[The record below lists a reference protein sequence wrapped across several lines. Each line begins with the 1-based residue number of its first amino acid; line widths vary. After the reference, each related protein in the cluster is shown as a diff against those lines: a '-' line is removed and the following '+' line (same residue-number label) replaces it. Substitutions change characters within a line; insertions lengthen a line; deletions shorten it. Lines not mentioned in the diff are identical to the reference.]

1 MEIESIVNS
10 VKSYDP
16 NVNCDQILEAYNFSK
31 KVHSK
36 QKRASGSP
44 YLEHPIQVA
53 KLLTEIKLD
62 VPSIATGLLHDTV
75 EDTETT
81 ISDIKN
87 KFGNEITHL
96 VDGLTKI
103 NQISLKKNLNS
114 ESDNFRKLLLATSK
128 DIRVILIKLADRLHN
143 MRTLH
148 HFDDMNKKYRIAF
161 ETQEVYVPLAQKL
174 GIKEW
179 QDELE
184 DYSFQIINS
193 DARNSIIERL
203 NYLNKKD
210 ETIIDDIQN
219 NLKNLLEKENIK
231 SKVEGR
237 LKKPYSIWLK
247 IKNKNITFEQ
257 LSDIMAF
264 RIILNSSH
272 YCYQALG
279 VIHKNFSM
287 VPGRFKDFISVPKEN
302 GYRSLHTTIIGPKNK
317 KIEIQIRSKAMHEIA
332 EFGVAAHWKYKD
344 PKEVKEKDSKEYNWL
359 HNLIEI
365 IDQVPTKDEINNY
378 TRIQLFKDYVYVFSP
393 KGDIYELPKNAT
405 SIDFAYAVH
414 SEVGDSCIGTKING
428 KMQPLNMK
436 LNNGDQIE
444 IITSNESTPSPLW
457 RRFAVTSRVRSRIKK
472 FIRSQKRDEYIT
484 LGKEIINSSF
494 ENENLNFNENIL
506 KKSLNKFNVKNI
518 EDLYEMLGSGT
529 FTPTSVL
536 KSIYPE
542 FKINNSEN
550 KKNKKNKPILLK
562 GLTPGMAYNLSR
574 CCSPIPGDK
583 IVGIITAGSGVLI
596 HTIDCETLESLSN
609 MPERWLDVSWE
620 YDPKNSKFQVGRI
633 KIIIINKPG
642 SLGIVSTVIANN
654 NGNISNIHFDNRNKD
669 FYELSVDIE
678 VRNSN
683 HLKNIIAAL
692 RIEEVTSS
700 IERIKG

>member
-219 NLKNLLEKENIK
+219 QFQ
-231 SKVEGR
+231 
-237 LKKPYSIWLK
+237 K
-247 IKNKNITFEQ
+247 IP
-257 LSDIMAF
+257 
-264 RIILNSSH
+264 
-272 YCYQALG
+272 
-279 VIHKNFSM
+279 
-287 VPGRFKDFISVPKEN
+287 VP
-302 GYRSLHTTIIGPKNK
+302 
-317 KIEIQIRSKAMHEIA
+317 
-332 EFGVAAHWKYKD
+332 
-344 PKEVKEKDSKEYNWL
+344 
-359 HNLIEI
+359 
-365 IDQVPTKDEINNY
+365 
-378 TRIQLFKDYVYVFSP
+378 
-393 KGDIYELPKNAT
+393 
-405 SIDFAYAVH
+405 
-414 SEVGDSCIGTKING
+414 
-428 KMQPLNMK
+428 
-436 LNNGDQIE
+436 
-444 IITSNESTPSPLW
+444 
-457 RRFAVTSRVRSRIKK
+457 
-472 FIRSQKRDEYIT
+472 
-484 LGKEIINSSF
+484 
-494 ENENLNFNENIL
+494 IL
-506 KKSLNKFNVKNI
+506 KKKSKTLI
-518 EDLYEMLGSGT
+518 
-529 FTPTSVL
+529 SV
-536 KSIYPE
+536 
-542 FKINNSEN
+542 
-550 KKNKKNKPILLK
+550 
-562 GLTPGMAYNLSR
+562 
-574 CCSPIPGDK
+574 
-583 IVGIITAGSGVLI
+583 
-596 HTIDCETLESLSN
+596 
-609 MPERWLDVSWE
+609 
-620 YDPKNSKFQVGRI
+620 
-633 KIIIINKPG
+633 
-642 SLGIVSTVIANN
+642 
-654 NGNISNIHFDNRNKD
+654 
-669 FYELSVDIE
+669 
-678 VRNSN
+678 
-683 HLKNIIAAL
+683 
-692 RIEEVTSS
+692 
-700 IERIKG
+700 

>member
-44 YLEHPIQVA
+44 FLEHPIQVA

-518 EDLYEMLGSGT
+518 EDLYQMLGSGT

-642 SLGIVSTVIANN
+642 SLGIVSTAIANN

>member
-518 EDLYEMLGSGT
+518 EDLYQMLGSGT

-642 SLGIVSTVIANN
+642 SLGIVSTAIANN

-683 HLKNIIAAL
+683 HLNNIIAAL

>member
-1 MEIESIVNS
+1 M
-10 VKSYDP
+10 
-16 NVNCDQILEAYNFSK
+16 
-31 KVHSK
+31 
-36 QKRASGSP
+36 
-44 YLEHPIQVA
+44 
-53 KLLTEIKLD
+53 
-62 VPSIATGLLHDTV
+62 
-75 EDTETT
+75 
-81 ISDIKN
+81 
-87 KFGNEITHL
+87 
-96 VDGLTKI
+96 
-103 NQISLKKNLNS
+103 
-114 ESDNFRKLLLATSK
+114 
-128 DIRVILIKLADRLHN
+128 
-143 MRTLH
+143 
-148 HFDDMNKKYRIAF
+148 
-161 ETQEVYVPLAQKL
+161 
-174 GIKEW
+174 
-179 QDELE
+179 
-184 DYSFQIINS
+184 
-193 DARNSIIERL
+193 
-203 NYLNKKD
+203 
-210 ETIIDDIQN
+210 
-219 NLKNLLEKENIK
+219 EKENIK

-365 IDQVPTKDEINNY
+365 IDQVPTKDDINNY

-518 EDLYEMLGSGT
+518 EDLYQMLGSGT

-550 KKNKKNKPILLK
+550 KKK
-562 GLTPGMAYNLSR
+562 
-574 CCSPIPGDK
+574 
-583 IVGIITAGSGVLI
+583 
-596 HTIDCETLESLSN
+596 
-609 MPERWLDVSWE
+609 
-620 YDPKNSKFQVGRI
+620 
-633 KIIIINKPG
+633 
-642 SLGIVSTVIANN
+642 
-654 NGNISNIHFDNRNKD
+654 
-669 FYELSVDIE
+669 
-678 VRNSN
+678 
-683 HLKNIIAAL
+683 
-692 RIEEVTSS
+692 
-700 IERIKG
+700 

>member
-1 MEIESIVNS
+1 M
-10 VKSYDP
+10 
-16 NVNCDQILEAYNFSK
+16 
-31 KVHSK
+31 
-36 QKRASGSP
+36 
-44 YLEHPIQVA
+44 
-53 KLLTEIKLD
+53 
-62 VPSIATGLLHDTV
+62 
-75 EDTETT
+75 
-81 ISDIKN
+81 
-87 KFGNEITHL
+87 
-96 VDGLTKI
+96 
-103 NQISLKKNLNS
+103 
-114 ESDNFRKLLLATSK
+114 
-128 DIRVILIKLADRLHN
+128 
-143 MRTLH
+143 
-148 HFDDMNKKYRIAF
+148 
-161 ETQEVYVPLAQKL
+161 
-174 GIKEW
+174 
-179 QDELE
+179 
-184 DYSFQIINS
+184 
-193 DARNSIIERL
+193 
-203 NYLNKKD
+203 
-210 ETIIDDIQN
+210 
-219 NLKNLLEKENIK
+219 EKENIK

-518 EDLYEMLGSGT
+518 EDLYQMLGSGT

-633 KIIIINKPG
+633 KIIIINKHG
-642 SLGIVSTVIANN
+642 SLGIVSTAIANN